1 MNTIAANKEKAAQL
15 QAELDKT
22 LIEIE
27 KQEDLRKNDPI
38 DYLGRLVL
46 ANKVRSG
53 SYGYDY
59 SEYGESERE
68 RAAKV
73 LEVVKGYVDIAADVI
88 TTFHIR

>member
-22 LIEIE
+22 LIEIAN
-27 KQEDLRKNDPI
+27 QDNLRESDPVE
-38 DYLGRLVL
+38 YLGRLVF
-46 ANKVRSG
+46 ANKVRGG

-59 SEYGESERE
+59 STYGMAEWE

-73 LEVVKGYVDIAADVI
+73 LDTVNGDVDIAAAVI
-88 TTFHIR
+88 TEFNIR